1 MNSVAEKFRI
11 IRKDKNL
18 TQQAL
23 ADILNVKKQNVSN
36 VENGHQKPTFE
47 LMKKLIDSLN
57 INTNWLI
64 ADVGSM
70 YNQTPNEALKEELR
84 QEFEELLKSK
94 GL

>member
-1 MNSVAEKFRI
+1 MKTPAEKFRT
-11 IRKDKNL
+11 IREDKKL

-23 ADILNVKKQNVSN
+23 ADVLCVKKQNISN
-36 VENGHQKPTFE
+36 IESGHQNPTFD
-47 LMKKLIDSLN
+47 LMKKLIEELN
-57 INTNWLI
+57 INANWLI

-84 QEFEELLKSK
+84 QEFENLLKSK